1 MMNEFFA
8 RGRPDMA
15 CHVFFHMR
23 NHTHPELSANHAVY
37 VAALTGFARHRDA
50 ESLTLVH
57 TQLKLDLGVE
67 TDTKLRNALMLAF
80 ASTNDTQ
87 RALDIWHE
95 IAASKE
101 GPTYNS
107 IAIIFRA
114 CETMPFGDSYA
125 VEIWRLLKR
134 HGVDIDRQVFTAYLC
149 AIGGNHQFDECVAL
163 LDRVEEK
170 YGFAPDVFM

>member
-1 MMNEFFA
+1 
-8 RGRPDMA
+8 MA

-23 NHTHPELSANHAVY
+23 NHTHSELSANHEVY
-37 VAALTGFARHRDA
+37 VAALTGFAHSRDA

-80 ASTNDTQ
+80 ANTNDSQ

-134 HGVDIDRQVFTAYLC
+134 HGVDVDRQIFTGYLC
-149 AIGGNHQFDECVAL
+149 AMGGNHQFDECVAL
-163 LDRVEEK
+163 LTTMEEK
-170 YGFAPDVFM
+170 YGFAPDVFT